1 MKLLIIED
9 EKELSGNIAAYMSSE
24 NYVCEQAFSYDE
36 ALTKSACMTMTAC
49 CST

>member
-24 NYVCEQAFSYDE
+24 NYVCEQAIDIRIGR
-36 ALTKSACMTMTAC
+36 KSACMTMTAC